1 VGDCVGERLSEALP
15 HISEGQERV
24 GVTVGDRTYDVT
36 RSPVER
42 RDTRIVEVVLMR
54 DITDLKEREQELEL
68 ANERL
73 EHFADVVSH
82 DLRNPLTIAQGHVD
96 LILEGE
102 EASKE
107 RLESGRRSLQD
118 GRIFRL

>member
-1 VGDCVGERLSEALP
+1 
-15 HISEGQERV
+15 
-24 GVTVGDRTYDVT
+24 
-36 RSPVER
+36 
-42 RDTRIVEVVLMR
+42 MR

-96 LILEGE
+96 LILEGGG
-102 EASKE
+102 S
-107 RLESGRRSLQD
+107 LEGET
-118 GRIFRL
+118 